1 MSNQEDKE
9 SIQAITD
16 KLISD
21 IRIVREDNER
31 EARKRIDM
39 YKRMPESFVGHT
51 KEYFVMDTWN
61 VHDQAIPLLLGIH
74 PNNWPHIKSKINYQS
89 LNKLIDSDKY
99 ESLKLINPD
108 ARKNKWVIR
117 VKDFVSWVNAK
128 GIKQAKGF
136 ELAVNNVLGMLN
148 PKGEE
153 KTHSKPQ
160 RAKKYSQDR
169 EVLFKAV
176 IAVLSNMHED
186 CIKGGKVSAS
196 KVASIVEQKSLIWW
210 PDGEIPFSIETMA
223 RHIREAVNTLKR

>member
-1 MSNQEDKE
+1 MSNQEGKE

-21 IRIVREDNER
+21 IRSVREDNER

-51 KEYFVMDTWN
+51 KEYFVMDIWN

-117 VKDFVSWVNAK
+117 VKDFISWVNAK
-128 GIKQAKGF
+128 GLYQAKGF
-136 ELAVNNVLGMLN
+136 ELAVTNTKGLSN
-148 PKGEE
+148 PKG
-153 KTHSKPQ
+153 
-160 RAKKYSQDR
+160 
-169 EVLFKAV
+169 KA
-176 IAVLSNMHED
+176 
-186 CIKGGKVSAS
+186 KGGKPHKSSVNNALVREQIYVAALAVIKNYYSECLHGEKLSAS
-196 KVASIVEQKSLIWW
+196 KVAKIIDEKARLWW
-210 PDGEIPFSIETMA
+210 PDDVQPPLERASIEKLIQKA
-223 RHIREAVNTLKR
+223 FRLD